1 MGFRAPLLTSLAAR
15 IEKESD
21 GARLNEGDGISGD
34 ASAERVI
41 EATKAHFP
49 PAQARCTITVI
60 VEPAVV
66 ENISS
71 TTCIA
76 SPLTLTPAVSP
87 VTNGM
92 GSTYRRKER
101 NWEYY

>member
-21 GARLNEGDGISGD
+21 GARLNEGDGFSED
-34 ASAERVI
+34 TSVDRVI

-66 ENISS
+66 KKISS

-76 SPLTLTPAVSP
+76 SPLTLTPAFPHSSS
-87 VTNGM
+87 GM
-92 GSTYRRKER
+92 GITHGRKER
-101 NWEYY
+101 NW